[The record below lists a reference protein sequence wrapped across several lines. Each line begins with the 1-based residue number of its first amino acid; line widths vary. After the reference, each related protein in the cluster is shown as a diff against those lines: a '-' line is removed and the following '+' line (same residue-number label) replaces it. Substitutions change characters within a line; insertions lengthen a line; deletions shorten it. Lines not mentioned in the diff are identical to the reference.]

1 MGNQMLTTRRADS
14 SFAGNFLI
22 RVLRVLLRESAG
34 LVLLAIN
41 SHLVLTSLRFN
52 IVQLTA
58 EPCCFTVN
66 EWKRYASPLENFR
79 P

>member
-1 MGNQMLTTRRADS
+1 MVNEMMTTRRVDP

-22 RVLRVLLRESAG
+22 RVIRVLLRESAW

-52 IVQLTA
+52 IVELTA

-66 EWKRYASPLENFR
+66 EWKRYASPIENFR